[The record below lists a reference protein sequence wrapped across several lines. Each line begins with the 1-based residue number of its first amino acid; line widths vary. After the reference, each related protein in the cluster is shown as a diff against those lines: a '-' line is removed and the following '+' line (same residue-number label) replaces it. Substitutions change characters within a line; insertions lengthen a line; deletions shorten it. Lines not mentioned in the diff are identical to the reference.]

1 MFRAL
6 SALSRVAEARV
17 RNIGR
22 RAALRAALLGGCV
35 VAALLCLGFV
45 LAAATV
51 ALADR
56 YGTIN
61 GLAIMAGASVVVL
74 LVLLGVLAWEEKR
87 HRRLALQRAALD
99 RQLAQAAAMSLVGG
113 ARPSRSA
120 LGLGMVALGALMVL
134 LRRDR
139 D

>member
-6 SALSRVAEARV
+6 SAICRVAEARV

-22 RAALRAALLGGCV
+22 RAVLRVALLGGCV

-51 ALADR
+51 ALANR

-61 GLAIMAGASVVVL
+61 ALAIMAGASVLVL
-74 LVLLGVLAWEEKR
+74 LVLLGVLAWEQKR
-87 HRRLALQRAALD
+87 HRRLAAERAALD
-99 RQLAQAAAMSLVGG
+99 RQFAQAAAMSLVGG
-113 ARPSRSA
+113 TRPSRTT

-134 LRRDR
+134 LKRDR

>member
-1 MFRAL
+1 MIRAL
-6 SALSRVAEARV
+6 SAICRVAEARV

-22 RAALRAALLGGCV
+22 RAVLRVALLGGCV
-35 VAALLCLGFV
+35 VAALLCVGFV

-61 GLAIMAGASVVVL
+61 ALAIMAGASVLVL
-74 LVLLGVLAWEEKR
+74 LILLGVLAWEQKR
-87 HRRLALQRAALD
+87 HRRLAAERAVLD
-99 RQLAQAAAMSLVGG
+99 RQFVQAAAMSLVGG
-113 ARPSRSA
+113 TRPSRST

-134 LRRDR
+134 LKRDG